1 MVVDGEENGKG
12 KKEGLQSLVERKT
25 ISLSLSCK
33 TENNIQDNILQ
44 VNPGKPKDI
53 EDGLATRNARWGNN
67 KTTSLTL
74 NLADVWIIGGSSC
87 RKTNNYPD
95 PWTNARFSLRVR
107 RKPFGDLLPY
117 IGTVSL
123 HAFFFTQSGS
133 YWPLLQNGP
142 YLIALKCPLS
152 QHITF
157 L

>member
-1 MVVDGEENGKG
+1 MAVDGEENGKG

-107 RKPFGDLLPY
+107 RKPFGGQITLPEGEQS
-117 IGTVSL
+117 IFHSTGTPLPKSANFNKKNKNP
-123 HAFFFTQSGS
+123 AFE
-133 YWPLLQNGP
+133 
-142 YLIALKCPLS
+142 
-152 QHITF
+152 
-157 L
+157 